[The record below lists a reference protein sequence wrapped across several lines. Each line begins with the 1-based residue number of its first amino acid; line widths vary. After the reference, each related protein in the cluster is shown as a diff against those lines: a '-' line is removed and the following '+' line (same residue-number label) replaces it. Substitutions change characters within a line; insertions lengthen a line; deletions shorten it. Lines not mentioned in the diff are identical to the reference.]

1 MFMIDLFDKQQ
12 VEFTIERIQ
21 KLKHNSMPLWGSMF
35 APQMLAHCN
44 VAYDFVFEPERFE
57 RPGILKRFLLQLF
70 VKKIVVGDKPYPR
83 NSRTAPDFII
93 KDFRDFEQERDLL
106 IHNLNRVQNLGKE
119 YFDGKENHSFGKL
132 TAKEWNTLFAKHLDH
147 HLQQFGV

>member
-1 MFMIDLFDKQQ
+1 M
-12 VEFTIERIQ
+12 
-21 KLKHNSMPLWGSMF
+21 LK
-35 APQMLAHCN
+35 
-44 VAYDFVFEPERFE
+44 
-57 RPGILKRFLLQLF
+57 GILLKLF
-70 VKKIVVGDKPYPR
+70 VKKIVVSDKLYPR

-119 YFDGKENHSFGKL
+119 YFEGKENLSFGKL
-132 TAKEWNTLFAKHLDH
+132 TANEWNILFAKHLDH

>member
-1 MFMIDLFDKQQ
+1 MVDLFDKQQ

-44 VAYDFVFEPERFE
+44 VAYDFVFEPEKFE
-57 RPGILKRFLLQLF
+57 RPGVLKRFLLKLF
-70 VKKIVVGDKPYPR
+70 VKKIVVGEKPYPR
-83 NSRTAPDFII
+83 NSRTSPDFII
-93 KDFRDFEQERDLL
+93 KDFRDFEQEQQML
-106 IHNLNRVQNLGKE
+106 IQNLRKVQSLGE
-119 YFDGKENHSFGKL
+119 QFFQGKENLSFGRL
-132 TAKEWNTLFAKHLDH
+132 SAKEWNILFAKHLDH

>member
-1 MFMIDLFDKQQ
+1 MVDLFDKQQ

-44 VAYDFVFEPERFE
+44 VAYDFVFEPEKFE
-57 RPGILKRFLLQLF
+57 RPGMLKRFLLKLF
-70 VKKIVVGDKPYPR
+70 VKKIVVGEKLYPR
-83 NSRTAPDFII
+83 NSRTSPDFII
-93 KDFRDFEQERDLL
+93 KDFRDFEQEQQML
-106 IHNLNRVQNLGKE
+106 IQNLRKVQSLGE
-119 YFDGKENHSFGKL
+119 QFFQGKENHSFGRL
-132 TAKEWNTLFAKHLDH
+132 SAKEWNILFAKHLDH